1 MRRWPLVLLAAL
13 LASTAHAQVTSPAP
27 PIIPVTPAAPA
38 FQPPTPPG
46 QATPTAPLPTVQTPS
61 TVPPAPGLAVP
72 GQSPPPSAP
81 TTPDATT
88 PDPAPEPAPAPP
100 NNWQPR
106 GTVEVQ
112 ALDKVMARSVVLT
125 GKVGDILHFGSL
137 SITVR
142 SCVARP
148 PDEKTDYA
156 AFLDVTDSHVGAPEF
171 HGWMLANEP
180 EISMLQH
187 PLYDIRLTA
196 CR

>member
-1 MRRWPLVLLAAL
+1 MRHWPSVLLLAL

-38 FQPPTPPG
+38 FQAPTSPG
-46 QATPTAPLPTVQTPS
+46 QATPAAPLPTVQTPS

-72 GQSPPPSAP
+72 GQSPPSAAP
-81 TTPDATT
+81 DTPDATT
-88 PDPAPEPAPAPP
+88 PDPAPEPAPALP

-106 GTVEVQ
+106 GTVELQ
-112 ALDKVMARSVVLT
+112 ALDKVMARSMVLT
-125 GKVGDILHFGSL
+125 GKVGETLHFGSL
-137 SITVR
+137 SITAR
-142 SCVARP
+142 SCLARP

-156 AFLDVTDSHVGAPEF
+156 AFLNITDSHVGAPEF

-180 EISMLQH
+180 ELSMLQH